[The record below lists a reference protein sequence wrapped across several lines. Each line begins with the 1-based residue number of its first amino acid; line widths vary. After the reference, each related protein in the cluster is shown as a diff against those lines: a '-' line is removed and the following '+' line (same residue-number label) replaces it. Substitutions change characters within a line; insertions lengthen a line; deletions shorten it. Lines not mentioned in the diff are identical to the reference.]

1 MEKILDLSSELD
13 IKLFDEV
20 VSTALNPSSSNKSV
34 AESILLQFKDL
45 PDSWFTIDS
54 ILKNSSLKQSRF
66 IALQILE
73 ETVKSKWVLFSEDR
87 KAKMRQYVF
96 STVVE
101 RASMPSDIILRKFNA
116 VLIEIVKKDWPK
128 KWPSFITDLIAVSQ
142 STSMQVSM
150 NSLVILKSINEQVFI
165 VDDEITTARKM
176 LLRRA
181 LKQEYFTIFH
191 FISMILEY
199 SETQEIDDMLLE
211 SCLSAFKSF
220 CRSMPPEFVFSTKIV
235 DYILGH
241 LNSPHSVAAI
251 DCLLEI
257 VELKKT
263 NEESNLFDRTAEI
276 VELERQ
282 KIALIHRELLG
293 FFKMYLGK
301 FESYGEASKIHLAY
315 RKMEEPEKMFVRKY
329 ARIFSSMYSNW
340 IYELNLEHVRQGL
353 GYLVQLTK
361 IDDPG
366 LFKETFPTWAK
377 IIYEM
382 YSEYPL
388 RIPTSK
394 PLKRNSFSHIF
405 EAMLPVFVS
414 NMPRPEEVFIIV
426 NDLGEIVKDRKI
438 ETVEI
443 DFYKKMRSN
452 MFYLSY
458 CIEDYMVDFFV
469 KQVERFI
476 STGNFD
482 HDLLNKVCWAIG
494 SMSNALE
501 ESVEREFFV
510 SIIKNLL
517 SMCEIRNTKEEK
529 AIIASNIMFIIGQYY
544 RFLKYHNEFLIVVVK
559 KLFEF
564 MEETYE
570 GIKEMA
576 CDNFYKICERCPS
589 QFFIKKDKAYFYET
603 ILNDLGA
610 ISMNLDYYLQRTVI
624 EGLLMVLKSSQKK
637 DMRYI
642 EVIYGTLT
650 NQTMLDERYI
660 GSIHTVIHEPS
671 QLKMAVHLIES
682 YSLGFKVIPELFHNI
697 NVLDRFLYFYKHIS
711 QPEMAFD
718 SIVKKNLQTVKTALA
733 ALNESAVCSGY
744 LRTEYL
750 NNICENVLL
759 DFKASFDPCLISL
772 ATAIVSNLDN
782 FDTPI
787 EIQRLQFFI
796 SSLLAPAVTYVVKA
810 DEYPELSTRYLELLK
825 AMVEKSFKVFFPLLV
840 ESPSYEA
847 IINSIFFSITGL
859 REISSLSLQNLR
871 LFFSSSLEHRMFSFF
886 NRFYL
891 TTLENVLGLIF
902 DKDMRQNYDMQVS
915 LLFEMMSYL
924 NRIPSL
930 NNSGNNHSIVRD
942 FIISLF
948 IKNFK
953 NLTESSVK
961 IFIEGIIEIKN
972 SSCFKD
978 HLDDFNVKIYE
989 YGDDEDIQDELSIL
1003 RERVAKGV

>member
-282 KIALIHRELLG
+282 KITLIHRELLG

-443 DFYKKMRSN
+443 DFYKKMKSN